1 MSPGAS
7 SRPSN
12 ECMTATT
19 KPTSGPL
26 GTRDRFSR
34 SYQFLYSVIGVA
46 ILLAVWFVVHPL
58 TRFLPSPAEVWEEGL
73 DLIAQPET
81 YQNIFRSLRRLVIG
95 LSAGY
100 VMAFLVALAGRSSP
114 WWRRFFSLPVYVTI
128 TTPSLAFALF
138 CLTVFGLT
146 DVSVYV
152 SVAAVIFPFVVVSL
166 NEGFASLDDRLHDMS
181 RVYRLSKVEHLRHVS
196 IPEMAPFLFAALR
209 NAYALAWK
217 IVVVTEVF
225 SAQQVGIGAEYNRA
239 YDFFALDT
247 LVVWVVFFLIVVFG
261 VEFAVF
267 RPLERRVF
275 RWRKT
280 LVT

>member
-1 MSPGAS
+1 
-7 SRPSN
+7 
-12 ECMTATT
+12 MTATT
-19 KPTSGPL
+19 KQPSGAP
-26 GTRDRFSR
+26 GTTRSR
-34 SYQFLYSVIGVA
+34 SLSSYQFVFSAIGVA
-46 ILLAVWFVVHPL
+46 ILLAIWFVVHPL

-73 DLIAQPET
+73 DLIARSET
-81 YQNIFRSLRRLVIG
+81 YRNIFRSLRRLVIG

-100 VMAFLVALAGRSSP
+100 VLAFLVALVGRASP
-114 WWRRFFSLPVYVTI
+114 WWQRFFSLPVYVTI

-138 CLTVFGLT
+138 SLTVFGLT
-146 DVSVYV
+146 DISVYV

-166 NEGFASLDDRLHDMS
+166 HEGFASLDGRLSDMS
-181 RVYRLSKVEHLRHVS
+181 RVYRLSKVQHLRHVS

-275 RWRKT
+275 RWRRT
-280 LVT
+280 RVS

>member
-1 MSPGAS
+1 MTGISD
-7 SRPSN
+7 
-12 ECMTATT
+12 TATEPIT
-19 KPTSGPL
+19 TSRRQLERASNYVFP
-26 GTRDRFSR
+26 
-34 SYQFLYSVIGVA
+34 VVGVGLL
-46 ILLAVWFVVHPL
+46 ILLWFLVHPL
-58 TRFLPSPAEVWEEGL
+58 TRFLPSPQEVWFEGRNL
-73 DLIAQPET
+73 VGEPAT
-81 YQNIFRSLRRLVIG
+81 YQNILRSLQRLLIG

-100 VMAFLVALAGRSSP
+100 VLAFLVALAGRASN
-114 WWRRFFSLPVYVTI
+114 WWHRFFKIPVYVTI

-146 DVSVYV
+146 DMSVYV

-166 NEGFASLDDRLHDMS
+166 HEGFESLDSRLQDMS
-181 RVYRLSKVEHLRHVS
+181 RVYRLGTTQRLRHVS

-261 VEFAVF
+261 VEFGVF
-267 RPLERRVF
+267 RPWERRVF
-275 RWRKT
+275 RWREARSGR
-280 LVT
+280 

>member
-1 MSPGAS
+1 VWS
-7 SRPSN
+7 
-12 ECMTATT
+12 E
-19 KPTSGPL
+19 
-26 GTRDRFSR
+26 
-34 SYQFLYSVIGVA
+34 
-46 ILLAVWFVVHPL
+46 AV
-58 TRFLPSPAEVWEEGL
+58 T
-73 DLIAQPET
+73 LIAEPST
-81 YQNIFRSLRRLVIG
+81 YQNIFRSLQRLVIG
-95 LSAGY
+95 LTAGY
-100 VMAFLVALAGRSSP
+100 TLAFLVALVSRTSS
-114 WWRRFFSLPVYVTI
+114 WWQRFFSLPVYLTI

-166 NEGFASLDDRLHDMS
+166 TEGFQSLDSRLQDMS
-181 RVYRLSKVEHLRHVS
+181 RVYRLSATDRLRHVS
-196 IPEMAPFLFAALR
+196 VPEMSPFMFGALR

-261 VEFAVF
+261 VEFIVF
-267 RPLERRVF
+267 RPWERRVF
-275 RWRKT
+275 RWRRARGGAA
-280 LVT
+280 

>member
-1 MSPGAS
+1 LSETLVPPRRQIRG
-7 SRPSN
+7 
-12 ECMTATT
+12 
-19 KPTSGPL
+19 TS
-26 GTRDRFSR
+26 
-34 SYQFLYSVIGVA
+34 QFLLSAVGAA
-46 ILLAVWFVVHPL
+46 ILVGVWFVVHPL
-58 TRFLPSPAEVWEEGL
+58 TRFLPSPQEVWSEGV

-81 YQNIFRSLRRLVIG
+81 YQNILRSIQRLVIG

-100 VMAFLVALAGRSSP
+100 ALAFLVALAGRSSR
-114 WWRRFFSLPVYVTI
+114 WWERFFSLPVYVTI

-166 NEGFASLDDRLHDMS
+166 HEGFQSLDNRLSDMS
-181 RVYRLSKVEHLRHVS
+181 RVYRLSKIQHLRHVS
-196 IPEMAPFLFAALR
+196 IPEMAPFLFGAMR

-247 LVVWVVFFLIVVFG
+247 LVVWVVFFLMVVFG
-261 VEFAVF
+261 VEFGLF
-267 RPLERRVF
+267 RPWERRVF
-275 RWRKT
+275 RWRRARSGR
-280 LVT
+280 

>member
-1 MSPGAS
+1 MTGVADTAS
-7 SRPSN
+7 RTGLPSRGQLERASHYVLP
-12 ECMTATT
+12 A
-19 KPTSGPL
+19 
-26 GTRDRFSR
+26 
-34 SYQFLYSVIGVA
+34 VGVA
-46 ILLAVWFVVHPL
+46 ILVGLWFVVHPL
-58 TRFLPSPAEVWEEGL
+58 TRFLPSPQEVWAEGVT
-73 DLIAQPET
+73 LIAQPAT
-81 YQNIFRSLRRLVIG
+81 YQNIVRSLQRLLIG

-100 VMAFLVALAGRSSP
+100 VLAFLVALAGRASN
-114 WWRRFFSLPVYVTI
+114 WWRRFFSVPVYVTI

-166 NEGFASLDDRLHDMS
+166 HEGFESLDTRLHDMS
-181 RVYRLSKVEHLRHVS
+181 RVYRLSTSQRLRHVS

-209 NAYALAWK
+209 NAYALGWK

-261 VEFAVF
+261 VEFGVF
-267 RPLERRVF
+267 RPWERRVF
-275 RWRKT
+275 RWRQARSGG
-280 LVT
+280 

>member
-1 MSPGAS
+1 MTAS
-7 SRPSN
+7 SR
-12 ECMTATT
+12 ATT
-19 KPTSGPL
+19 PSPPSGRRLHDRNRQLALSAL
-26 GTRDRFSR
+26 G
-34 SYQFLYSVIGVA
+34 VG
-46 ILLAVWFVVHPL
+46 ILLGLWFVVHPL
-58 TRFLPSPAEVWEEGL
+58 TRFLPSPGEVWVEGL
-73 DLIAQPET
+73 NLIGKSET
-81 YQNIFRSLRRLVIG
+81 YHNVLLSLRRLLIG
-95 LSAGY
+95 LSTGY
-100 VMAFLVALAGRSSP
+100 ILAFLVALAGKSSR
-114 WWRRFFSLPVYVTI
+114 WWQRFFTLPTYVTI

-146 DVSVYV
+146 DLSVYI

-166 NEGFASLDDRLHDMS
+166 TEGFASLDDRLQDMS
-181 RVYRLSKVEHLRHVS
+181 RVYRLSTPQHLRHVS

-275 RWRKT
+275 RWRT
-280 LVT
+280 ARASR

>member
-1 MSPGAS
+1 
-7 SRPSN
+7 
-12 ECMTATT
+12 MTATT
-19 KPTSGPL
+19 DTRSRVPGSGRAKKL
-26 GTRDRFSR
+26 GGS
-34 SYQFLYSVIGVA
+34 QFVLSLTGVA
-46 ILLAVWFVVHPL
+46 ILIAIWFLVHPL
-58 TRFLPSPAEVWEEGL
+58 TRFLPAPGEVWEKGL
-73 DLIAQPET
+73 ELIAQPET
-81 YQNIFRSLRRLVIG
+81 YQNILRSLQRLVIG

-100 VMAFLVALAGRSSP
+100 AMAFLVALAARQSR
-114 WWRRFFSLPVYVTI
+114 WWQRFFSLPVYVTI

-146 DVSVYV
+146 DLSVYV

-166 NEGFASLDDRLHDMS
+166 NEGFASLDDRLNDMS
-181 RVYRLSKVEHLRHVS
+181 RVYRLSRYQHLRHVS
-196 IPEMAPFLFAALR
+196 IPEMSPFLFGALR

-275 RWRKT
+275 RWRKARIS
-280 LVT
+280 

>member
-1 MSPGAS
+1 MTGLADIAS
-7 SRPSN
+7 KGVLP
-12 ECMTATT
+12 
-19 KPTSGPL
+19 KG
-26 GTRDRFSR
+26 R
-34 SYQFLYSVIGVA
+34 SFERASQYLLPAVGVGFLVA
-46 ILLAVWFVVHPL
+46 IWFVVHPL
-58 TRFLPSPAEVWEEGL
+58 TRFLPSPQEVWAEGITL
-73 DLIAQPET
+73 TGEPAT
-81 YQNIFRSLRRLVIG
+81 YQNILRSLQRLIIG

-100 VMAFLVALAGRSSP
+100 LLAFLVALAGRNSD
-114 WWRRFFSLPVYVTI
+114 WWRKFFNVPVYVTI

-166 NEGFASLDDRLHDMS
+166 HEGFESLDQRLQDMS
-181 RVYRLSKVEHLRHVS
+181 QVYRLSTGQRLRHVS

-261 VEFAVF
+261 VEFIVF
-267 RPLERRVF
+267 RPWERRVF
-275 RWRKT
+275 RWRAARGGE
-280 LVT
+280 

>member
-1 MSPGAS
+1 MTTTSKTAS
-7 SRPSN
+7 KLFTLGRGRP
-12 ECMTATT
+12 
-19 KPTSGPL
+19 
-26 GTRDRFSR
+26 TRS
-34 SYQFLYSVIGVA
+34 SQFVLSAVGVA
-46 ILLAVWFVVHPL
+46 ILLGLWFLVHPL
-58 TRFLPSPAEVWEEGL
+58 TRFLPSPSEVWEEGL

-81 YQNIFRSLRRLVIG
+81 YQNILRSLRRLVIG
-95 LSAGY
+95 LTAGY
-100 VMAFLVALAGRSSP
+100 VLAFLVAMAGRSSP
-114 WWRRFFSLPVYVTI
+114 WWQRFFSLPVYVTI

-146 DVSVYV
+146 DISVYV

-166 NEGFASLDDRLHDMS
+166 HEGFASLDNRLNDMS
-181 RVYRLSKVEHLRHVS
+181 RVYRVSRVQHLRHVS

-261 VEFAVF
+261 VEFGVF
-267 RPLERRVF
+267 RPFERRVF
-275 RWRKT
+275 RWRET
-280 LVT
+280 RSG

>member
-1 MSPGAS
+1 MTGVSDTASETIIPTRRQLERVSQYLLPG
-7 SRPSN
+7 
-12 ECMTATT
+12 
-19 KPTSGPL
+19 
-26 GTRDRFSR
+26 
-34 SYQFLYSVIGVA
+34 VGVA
-46 ILLAVWFVVHPL
+46 LLVVLWFLVHPL
-58 TRFLPSPAEVWEEGL
+58 TRFLPSPQEVWTEGL
-73 DLIAQPET
+73 TLVAQPAT
-81 YQNIFRSLRRLVIG
+81 YQNILRSLQRLVIG

-100 VMAFLVALAGRSSP
+100 ILAFFVALAGRASN
-114 WWRRFFSLPVYVTI
+114 WWRRFFNVPVYVTI

-138 CLTVFGLT
+138 SLTVFGLT
-146 DVSVYV
+146 DLSVYI

-166 NEGFASLDDRLHDMS
+166 HEGFESLDSRLHDMS
-181 RVYRLSKVEHLRHVS
+181 RVYRLNTSQRLRHVS

-209 NAYALAWK
+209 NAYALGWK

-267 RPLERRVF
+267 RPWERRVF
-275 RWRKT
+275 RWREARSGR
-280 LVT
+280 